1 MSGLAMHRALVLGL
15 LLSLSLAGCAT
26 RDPQTLAP
34 QVVVARGV
42 TWHVS
47 EGDVVT
53 WRVYNDVSL
62 SGTGT
67 VAADGTVY
75 AIGLGRVQ
83 VDGLNFDSLNT
94 LFAERYDKI
103 IRDAAVVV
111 GVQRDLVIIGPN
123 RPMALVLADPSLT
136 VLALLA
142 KAGNQAGQLP
152 IVSLVH
158 PDGSRELM
166 PRDARIG
173 SINVTRAD
181 GIYVEPS
188 DFLTRNIQ
196 KVGTISTFWTAI
208 GVVVS
213 VIGIFIK

>member
-1 MSGLAMHRALVLGL
+1 
-15 LLSLSLAGCAT
+15 
-26 RDPQTLAP
+26 
-34 QVVVARGV
+34 
-42 TWHVS
+42 
-47 EGDVVT
+47 VT

-111 GVQRDLVIIGPN
+111 GVQRDLVILGPN

-136 VLALLA
+136 VLAVLA

>member
-1 MSGLAMHRALVLGL
+1 
-15 LLSLSLAGCAT
+15 
-26 RDPQTLAP
+26 
-34 QVVVARGV
+34 
-42 TWHVS
+42 
-47 EGDVVT
+47 
-53 WRVYNDVSL
+53 
-62 SGTGT
+62 
-67 VAADGTVY
+67 
-75 AIGLGRVQ
+75 
-83 VDGLNFDSLNT
+83 
-94 LFAERYDKI
+94 
-103 IRDAAVVV
+103 
-111 GVQRDLVIIGPN
+111 VILGPN

-136 VLALLA
+136 VLAVLA